1 MKASNSTTYRSMMQF
16 LNSTTSK
23 LQHLQ
28 VATATG
34 RKLNRASDDPAGVSP
49 VLLTR
54 SRMMSAENH
63 FGNNLAAIDRLKA
76 QDTQM
81 DQAENLINRAIELT
95 VAAGNGT
102 YSNYEREVLAS
113 EISDLRDSMTSLAN
127 GQMDGKYFF
136 AGFNDLTPPF
146 VQNPAHA
153 GDPSQPPML
162 YQGDQGRKQL
172 EIFPGETGAVNF
184 TGSAIFLGDED
195 GDGVTDP
202 GRVDIFAVMTAIEQA
217 LRAND
222 SAGATARLGDL
233 NTALEQI
240 SINRS
245 QMGVV
250 ANRIDRAN
258 ENLQDMKLDLEEV
271 LSRYQDADLIESI
284 TQMMQQEQAL
294 QAAMDVTGR
303 LSKLSILDYLR

>member
-1 MKASNSTTYRSMMQF
+1 MKASNATTYRSMMQF
-16 LNSTTSK
+16 LNSTSSK
-23 LQHLQ
+23 LQDLQ

-34 RKLNRASDDPAGVSP
+34 RKLNTASDNPSAVSP

-54 SRMMSAENH
+54 SRMGAATNH
-63 FGNNLAAIDRLKA
+63 YELNLAAIDRLKS

-81 DQAENLINRAIELT
+81 EQAENLVNRAIELT

-102 YSNYEREVLAS
+102 YSAYEREVLAT
-113 EISDLRDSMTSLAN
+113 EMSDLRDSMLSLAN

-136 AGFNDLTPPF
+136 SGFNDLTPPF
-146 VQNPAHA
+146 VENPAFA
-153 GDPSQPPML
+153 ADPTQPPVL

-172 EIFPGETGAVNF
+172 EISPGETETINF

-202 GRVDIFAVMTAIEQA
+202 GRVDIFSVMATIEEA
-217 LRAND
+217 MRNND
-222 SAGATARLGDL
+222 SATATAALGDL
-233 NTALEQI
+233 NTALEQV

-258 ENLQDMKLDLEEV
+258 ENLQDVQLDLKEV

-284 TQMMQQEQAL
+284 TEMTQQEQAL

-303 LSKLSILDYLR
+303 LSKLSILDYL